1 MPLSPEQ
8 KQELEKAIRAFVGRP
23 IGPPRT
29 GRDPVN
35 EPMIR
40 QWCEVMGDH
49 GPIYWDAD
57 AAKRSVHG
65 GIVAPPTMLGVWTM
79 QGWEMRLGYD
89 EPRNEEH
96 RLHKLLTEA
105 GYTGVLGTDTELGFT
120 RYLRPG
126 DQVTARTVIESISE
140 EKATAAGV
148 GYFITTRT
156 TYTDQR
162 GEEVGFEVF
171 RVLKFIPS
179 QPRPAA
185 SEDSGAQAVKPG
197 RIKPPMGH
205 DNAWWWEEVAK
216 GKIPIQR
223 CKGCGKLRHP
233 PRPMCGDC
241 GSRAWDHV
249 AASGRGTLHTYT
261 VIHHPQFPG
270 YEFPIIAALVDL
282 EEGTRLMSNLVG
294 CEPAQVKIGMRL
306 VGEIH
311 RDDDGFALPV
321 FRPAT

>member
-8 KQELEKAIRAFVGRP
+8 KQELEKTIRAFVGRP

-40 QWCEVMGDH
+40 QWCEVMDDRNPVH
-49 GPIYWDAD
+49 WDAA
-57 AAKRSVHG
+57 AAKNSVHG
-65 GIVAPPTMLGVWTM
+65 GVVAPPTMLGAWTM

-89 EPRNEEH
+89 EPKNEEH
-96 RLHKLLTEA
+96 RLHKILTEA
-105 GYTGVLGTDTELGFT
+105 GYTGVLGTDTEQRFT
-120 RYLRPG
+120 RYLHPG
-126 DQVTARTVIESISE
+126 DEVTAHTVIAEISE
-140 EKATAAGV
+140 EKATGAGV

-156 TYTDQR
+156 TFTDQN
-162 GEEVGFEVF
+162 GEEVGWETF

-185 SEDSGAQAVKPG
+185 SESAAAQPQKPG

-223 CKGCGKLRHP
+223 CKGCGKRRHP
-233 PRPMCGDC
+233 PRPMCGAC
-241 GSRAWDHV
+241 GSMEWDHV
-249 AASGRGTLHTYT
+249 AASGRGTLHTFT
-261 VIHHPQFPG
+261 VIHYPQFPG

-282 EEGTRLMSNLVG
+282 EEGTRLMSSLVG
-294 CEPAQVKIGMRL
+294 CDPAQVKIGMKL
-306 VGEIH
+306 EGEIQ

-321 FRPAT
+321 FRPAK